1 MNSCIFIVTLAEN
14 PIEEFYKTQIKLL
27 EVPANFNYLLK
38 EKIFNETVNLL
49 IWGDQANDVLK
60 YYRKDDYVVVEGFI
74 TASSEFYQN
83 NLKIKERKIQLT
95 VIDIY
100 LLFPVI

>member
-1 MNSCIFIVTLAEN
+1 MNSCIFILTLAED
-14 PIEEFYKTQIKLL
+14 PIQEFYKTQIKLL

-38 EKIFNETVNLL
+38 EQIFTETFNLL

-74 TASSEFYQN
+74 TTSSEFYKN
-83 NLKIKERKIQLT
+83 NLKIKEKKIEIT

-100 LLFPVI
+100 LLFPVV

>member
-38 EKIFNETVNLL
+38 EKICREEN
-49 IWGDQANDVLK
+49 
-60 YYRKDDYVVVEGFI
+60 
-74 TASSEFYQN
+74 
-83 NLKIKERKIQLT
+83 
-95 VIDIY
+95 
-100 LLFPVI
+100 